1 MPPRMKMMKIGK
13 LKPKTK
19 PVQFRKRRNNENL
32 RLNTLQRDDY
42 TCCMCLEPYPE
53 YKLECDHTI
62 PLQQGGEDNELNTQT
77 LCIPCHRLK
86 TNSENNYKGK

>member
-1 MPPRMKMMKIGK
+1 MRMMKIGK
-13 LKPKTK
+13 PKPKTT
-19 PVQFRKRRNNENL
+19 PIQFRKRRNNENL

-42 TCCMCLEPYPE
+42 CCQMCLQPYPE
-53 YKLECDHTI
+53 YKLECDHAI